1 MKNPKSLW
9 AAISAAL
16 LLTACGAKEKPAATI
31 DSPETVGTTASPA
44 PVEKPAAPAAPPK
57 NPALTAATQL
67 LEAGKYDEAA
77 ARLLEVRASGQELS
91 QTEAA
96 EFRTA
101 LEEAYSQAVEA
112 NANGDP
118 RGRATL
124 QMIKAATAR

>member
-1 MKNPKSLW
+1 VKNPKSW

-16 LLTACGAKEKPAATI
+16 LLTACGHKEKSAALV
-31 DSPETVGTTASPA
+31 DSPETLATSASPA
-44 PVEKPAAPAAPPK
+44 PVEKSRAPAAPPK
-57 NPALTAATQL
+57 NATLTAASQL

-77 ARLLEVRASGQELS
+77 ARLVEVRASGQELS
-91 QTEAA
+91 ETEAA